1 MRAAPA
7 LEVLGVGA
15 ADGREGAAAQAARH
29 CSEARGLGPPPPMH
43 ADAARALVRRVARQ
57 HLGQT

>member
-43 ADAARALVRRVARQ
+43 ADAARALARRVAR
-57 HLGQT
+57 